1 MRSFFFQNDG
11 IVLDRSV
18 RSRERT
24 IVPQERRPVLV
35 MEGDMGG
42 GPTSSEKRR
51 KKLTL
56 LPTNSFL
63 RQRLKVRPLNH
74 EITILKF
81 MVKLGRVFQL
91 FYRTKSMF
99 V

>member
-42 GPTSSEKRR
+42 GPTSSEKR
-51 KKLTL
+51 KIN
-56 LPTNSFL
+56 P
-63 RQRLKVRPLNH
+63 PPY
-74 EITILKF
+74 KF
-81 MVKLGRVFQL
+81 VSTPKI
-91 FYRTKSMF
+91 KSTPPKP
-99 V
+99 